1 MSPELLVIVIAG
13 CVMLLSIYAWL
24 TFGFAI
30 AIAKKTKRFN
40 LRQLLAAMTI
50 IAIVLGLVAASIR

>member
-1 MSPELLVIVIAG
+1 MSPELLVIVLGG

-24 TFGFAI
+24 VFGFAV
-30 AIAKKTKRFN
+30 AIATKSRRFN

-50 IAIVLGLVAASIR
+50 IAIVLGLAAAAMQ